1 MITVPAMRN
10 KFSSTTQRQ
19 RGSPCIGKLQ
29 THHELK
35 KQNKA
40 KLKFK
45 AMLIV
50 FFFYVKGVAVLFFFF
65 YENPNETL
73 C

>member
-1 MITVPAMRN
+1 MHWKTAN
-10 KFSSTTQRQ
+10 
-19 RGSPCIGKLQ
+19 SPRIK
-29 THHELK
+29 
-35 KQNKA
+35 KA
-40 KLKFK
+40 KSKFK

-50 FFFYVKGVAVLFFFF
+50 FFYGKSVVVFFF

>member
-1 MITVPAMRN
+1 MHWKTAN
-10 KFSSTTQRQ
+10 
-19 RGSPCIGKLQ
+19 SPRIK
-29 THHELK
+29 
-35 KQNKA
+35 KA
-40 KLKFK
+40 KSKFK

-50 FFFYVKGVAVLFFFF
+50 LFFYDKGVVLFFF

>member
-1 MITVPAMRN
+1 MHWKTANSLRINT
-10 KFSSTTQRQ
+10 
-19 RGSPCIGKLQ
+19 
-29 THHELK
+29 
-35 KQNKA
+35 A
-40 KLKFK
+40 KSKFK

-50 FFFYVKGVAVLFFFF
+50 FFYGKDAVVFFF